1 MAGTTNEFS
10 FDGFTL
16 NPAVGE
22 LSSNTQSIKLTATET
37 SLMVLFIEHKD
48 KLVSKKELM
57 TFLWANGAFIDKD
70 AIEDDISRLRHKL
83 GQVGLKDRIKT
94 VPMRGYK
101 LVTNR

>member
-1 MAGTTNEFS
+1 
-10 FDGFTL
+10 
-16 NPAVGE
+16 
-22 LSSNTQSIKLTATET
+22 
-37 SLMVLFIEHKD
+37 
-48 KLVSKKELM
+48 M
-57 TFLWANGAFIDKD
+57 TFLWANGAFIDQD

>member
-48 KLVSKKELM
+48 KLVSKK
-57 TFLWANGAFIDKD
+57 N
-70 AIEDDISRLRHKL
+70 
-83 GQVGLKDRIKT
+83 
-94 VPMRGYK
+94 
-101 LVTNR
+101 